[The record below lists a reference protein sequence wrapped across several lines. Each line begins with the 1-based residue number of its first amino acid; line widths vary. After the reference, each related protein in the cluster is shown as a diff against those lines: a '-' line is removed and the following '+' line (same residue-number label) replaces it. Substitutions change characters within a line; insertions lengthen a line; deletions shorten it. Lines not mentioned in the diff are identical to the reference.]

1 MGASFKYSAR
11 QEQVAGRDAVVLS
24 HDGGGNSER
33 AMEAWVVPFYGSNL
47 CHFSVG
53 GRSVIDFD
61 PALLL
66 KHDYTGTPV
75 LYPTPNRV
83 RGGVFRWRGRD
94 YRQVKRGTLIV
105 EHGLAHSEAWQC
117 GEPVIEADSASLET
131 WLEFRPGSAVFEAFP
146 FPHLLG
152 LEFRLTERGVT
163 ATYTIRN
170 EGPEEIPFGFGLHPY
185 FQKLSGDENTFLSLP
200 ADSVMDATSDLLP
213 TGRLVEVGGT
223 IYDLRWPVA
232 VGTLDLDHVFTGLRP
247 GAHARVEYRS
257 LGLAVTLE
265 ATADFTHL
273 VLYSPRG
280 EGFFCLENQ
289 TCSTDAHNLFDR
301 GFARESGLKT
311 VKPGETRQ
319 GTVTYA
325 VSFQ

>member
-1 MGASFKYSAR
+1 MGASFKYATR
-11 QEQVAGRDAVVLS
+11 REQVAGQEAVILS
-24 HDGGGNSER
+24 HDGGGRPER
-33 AMEAWVVPFYGSNL
+33 AMEAWVVPACGSNL

-94 YRQVKRGTLIV
+94 YRQVKGGAVVL

-117 GEPVIEADSASLET
+117 GKPVIEADSASLET

-146 FPHLLG
+146 FYHRLA
-152 LEFRLTERGVT
+152 LEFRLSERGVT
-163 ATYTIRN
+163 VAYTIRN
-170 EGPEEIPFGFGLHPY
+170 DGTAEIPFGFGLHPY

-213 TGRLVEVGGT
+213 TGRLVEVSGT
-223 IYDLRWPVA
+223 IYDLRQPVA
-232 VGTLDLDHVFTGLRP
+232 VGALDLDHVFTGLCP
-247 GAHARVEYRS
+247 GAHARIEYRS
-257 LGLAVTLE
+257 LGMAVTLE
-265 ATADFTHL
+265 ATVDFTHL
-273 VLYSPRG
+273 VLYTPRG

-311 VKPGETRQ
+311 VKPEESRLG
-319 GTVTYA
+319 GVIYA